1 MPKIILTKRNC
12 NKEEQKKKKKK
23 KKSQEILQLFSVL
36 STTRAPLKRR
46 VGEREMFL

>member
-12 NKEEQKKKKKK
+12 NKEEQKKKK

>member
-12 NKEEQKKKKKK
+12 NKEEQKKK